1 MNNTLKRYLALVTLS
16 EEQLDRSAIL
26 RDGIFISGQNFKCVN
41 DVTFL
46 INSITLSVNAKIN
59 FKKSIAIIKISFSV
73 VQRTL

>member
-1 MNNTLKRYLALVTLS
+1 MYLSLVILF

-26 RDGIFISGQNFKCVN
+26 RGGIFISIHNFKCVN

-46 INSITLSVNAKIN
+46 INSITFSVNAEIN
-59 FKKSIAIIKISFSV
+59 FKKSIAINKISSSV